1 MPRTKANPKDIADQ
15 LHAQAI
21 PDVESAL
28 DSIDAILACELSAGV
43 VRNVVAAQ
51 KELVRGLGSLKAS
64 LAVALVEAEEA
75 GS

>member
-1 MPRTKANPKDIADQ
+1 MPRTKANPKHVADN

-28 DSIDAILACELSAGV
+28 DSLDRILESELSAGV

-51 KELVRGLGSLKAS
+51 KELVKGLGSLKAA
-64 LAVALVEAEEA
+64 LAVALVEAEDQ
-75 GS
+75 G

>member
-1 MPRTKANPKDIADQ
+1 MPRLKANPKDVADQ

-28 DSIDAILACELSAGV
+28 DTLDRILESELSAGV

-51 KELVRGLGSLKAS
+51 KELVRGLGSLKAA
-64 LAVALVEAEEA
+64 LAVALVEAEEQ
-75 GS
+75 G